1 MNQVV
6 LKGRLTRDVDIRY
19 TQTNNTK
26 IANISIAVQRKF
38 KNQVGEYEADFFN
51 CIAFGNQANFL
62 EKYFKKGQ
70 EILLSGRLQTRNWET
85 DTGEK
90 RYATEIIIENIEFC
104 GSKKEN
110 NNEPENVNQAELDV
124 NVVDNGS
131 NSDLPF

>member
-6 LKGRLTRDVDIRY
+6 LKGRLTHDVEVKY

-38 KNQVGEYEADFFN
+38 KNQAGEYEADFFN
-51 CIAFGNQANFL
+51 CVAFGNQADFL

-70 EILLSGRLQTRNWET
+70 EILLSGRLQIRNWET

-90 RYATEIIIENIEFC
+90 RYAPEIIIENMEFC
-104 GSKKEN
+104 GSKK
-110 NNEPENVNQAELDV
+110 EPENVNQAELDV

>member
-1 MNQVV
+1 MNQTV

-38 KNQVGEYEADFFN
+38 KNQAGEYESDFFN
-51 CIAFGNQANFL
+51 CTAFGNQADFL
-62 EKYFKKGQ
+62 EKYFRKGQ
-70 EILLSGRLQTRNWET
+70 EIILTGRLQTRNWET

-90 RYATEIIIENIEFC
+90 RYATDIIIDSIEFC

-110 NNEPENVNQAELDV
+110 NDEPENVNQAELDV
-124 NVVDNGS
+124 NVVDTGS

>member
-1 MNQVV
+1 MNITV

-19 TQTNNTK
+19 TQTSNTK

-38 KNQVGEYEADFFN
+38 KNQAGEYESDFFN
-51 CIAFGNQANFL
+51 CTAFGNQADFL

-124 NVVDNGS
+124 NVVDNILD
-131 NSDLPF
+131 DLPF

>member
-1 MNQVV
+1 MNITV
-6 LKGRLTRDVDIRY
+6 LKGRLTRDVEIKY

-38 KNQVGEYEADFFN
+38 KNQAGEYEADFFN
-51 CIAFGNQANFL
+51 CIAFGNQVDFL

-90 RYATEIIIENIEFC
+90 RYATEIIIDNIEFC
-104 GSKKEN
+104 GSKKEP
-110 NNEPENVNQAELDV
+110 EPENVNQAELDV

>member
-38 KNQVGEYEADFFN
+38 KNQAGEYEADFFN
-51 CIAFGNQANFL
+51 CTAFGNQADFL
-62 EKYFKKGQ
+62 EKYFRKGQ
-70 EILLSGRLQTRNWET
+70 EIILTGRLQTRNWET

-90 RYATEIIIENIEFC
+90 RYATDIIIDSIEFC

-110 NNEPENVNQAELDV
+110 NDEPENVNQAELDV

>member
-1 MNQVV
+1 MNITV

-38 KNQVGEYEADFFN
+38 KNQAGEYESDFFN
-51 CIAFGNQANFL
+51 CTAFGNQADFL

-124 NVVDNGS
+124 NVVDNILD
-131 NSDLPF
+131 DLPF